1 MCLHTSGMLLL
12 LLPPL
17 PPLPPLQ
24 VCLGRG
30 HDFPPLLPA
39 PFTHPAPPRALRYT
53 KARAAQ
59 RGTRRPQPTKW
70 EAAAGGPAAALTT
83 AGVASRKRPR
93 EALKQSGATSRG
105 TVTSQEQERAKR
117 LAGQQAAASLGGWAA
132 GDIPSIKAPVRR
144 YGSGGSGS
152 SRPASK
158 HVDDFQAMAGRQQA
172 GVGLSGGG
180 GVAANGGLQVRC

>member
-1 MCLHTSGMLLL
+1 
-12 LLPPL
+12 
-17 PPLPPLQ
+17 
-24 VCLGRG
+24 
-30 HDFPPLLPA
+30 
-39 PFTHPAPPRALRYT
+39 
-53 KARAAQ
+53 
-59 RGTRRPQPTKW
+59 
-70 EAAAGGPAAALTT
+70 
-83 AGVASRKRPR
+83 VASRKRPR